1 MIRNARAQTKEV
13 SALVF
18 FCISNYKVINIYRM
32 ITNEKKNFS
41 ELGKCFS
48 FKNAFLSKIFRTMK
62 KEWRN

>member
-18 FCISNYKVINIYRM
+18 FCISNYTVINIYRM

-41 ELGKCFS
+41 KLGKCFP